1 VRYVGPQLDDPHWAA
16 GQDWRPGGDGPIVL
30 VAMSSTYQAQTQVLR
45 RVADSLG
52 RLPVRAVLTTGPAIR
67 PADVPAPRNVRVLQ
81 AAPHSEVLREAST
94 VITHAGHGSVL
105 KALAAGVPL
114 VCLPL
119 GRDQKDNTVRVLRL
133 GAGVKVSKQEKPE
146 GIAAAVRH
154 VLEQP
159 SFAQAARRFAA
170 NIATEAAEGPSAE
183 QEAEAL
189 LNT

>member
-16 GQDWRPGGDGPIVL
+16 GQDWRSGGDGPIVL